1 LIESVFRLPR
11 SLKLKQGSL
20 NAQFGRLR
28 YVCAPLAQTNQ
39 LLRRHRRTEGREG
52 AALTQADASKL
63 RSLVLGI
70 VDDPR
75 SVLIKLSDRLHNMR
89 TLYALSPAKQVAF
102 AQETLTVW
110 CSLAARLGVFALKAE
125 LEDLCFAVL
134 SPETFHALQSEL
146 KTLWCLKED
155 DERCASEFRPH
166 PYSRRAAVARA
177 AARARASI
185 VSVSE
190 SVEGEG
196 RRGDDGAAATTS
208 QGDGG
213 VLGTGGGGGGGVTYM
228 GLSSVVQ
235 FERLTSRIVPGG
247 GGDGQR
253 ELGVHPSAATALAM
267 IQRCERELRVQLDT
281 ESCLT
286 GLDYVVRGR
295 LKSLYSVSAPASNL

>member
-1 LIESVFRLPR
+1 MREAEGDCAGACVVWTP
-11 SLKLKQGSL
+11 
-20 NAQFGRLR
+20 AD
-28 YVCAPLAQTNQ
+28 VCALWQTNQ

-52 AALTQADASKL
+52 AALTPADASKL

-89 TLYALSPAKQVAF
+89 TLYALSPTKQVAF

-146 KTLWCLKED
+146 KTLWCLTED
-155 DERCASEFRPH
+155 DENGATDSRPY

-185 VSVSE
+185 VRASDA
-190 SVEGEG
+190 VEGKAG
-196 RRGDDGAAATTS
+196 RRDDGAAATTTER
-208 QGDGG
+208 DGSARG
-213 VLGTGGGGGGGVTYM
+213 AGSGSGVTYM

-235 FERLTSRIVPGG
+235 FERLTSRILPS
-247 GGDGQR
+247 GGDEQR

-295 LKSLYSVSAPASNL
+295 LKSLYSVRPLPPTVHTSMPRRRWRAVR